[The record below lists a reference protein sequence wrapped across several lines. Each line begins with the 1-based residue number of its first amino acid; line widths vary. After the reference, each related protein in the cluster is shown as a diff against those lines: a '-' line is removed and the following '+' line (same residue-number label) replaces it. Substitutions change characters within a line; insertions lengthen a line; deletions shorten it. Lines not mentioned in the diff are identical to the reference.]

1 VIAFLQ
7 LWWKSV
13 VMALVL
19 GYATVTAYGKG
30 GAHVQQ
36 KWDAESAQ
44 IATALAAAFEKSAK
58 ETEVIRATFI
68 EYKRGAEAV
77 TAGLELDVAAG
88 RQRLRLKASCVP
100 NTADAGRAGSGT
112 AELDATARPA
122 YFALRRGIDEQR
134 GLLNLCRAELKK
146 RSATLKYM
154 KNQ

>member
-1 VIAFLQ
+1 MIAFLQ
-7 LWWKSV
+7 LWWKPV

-44 IATALAAAFEKSAK
+44 IATALAAAFEKSAN

-68 EYKRGAEAV
+68 EYKKGAEAV
-77 TAGLELDVAAG
+77 TAGLERDVLAG
-88 RQRLRLKASCVP
+88 RKRLRFKASCVP
-100 NTADAGRAGSGT
+100 NTANAGGTGGGT
-112 AELDATARPA
+112 AELDATARQD
-122 YFALRRGIDEQR
+122 YYALRRGIDEQR

-146 RSATLKYM
+146 RSTAPVP
-154 KNQ
+154 